1 VGATKTKRGSFI
13 NMQTY
18 LACFD
23 ISDDKQRR
31 KISRRLEHF
40 GLRVQYSVF
49 EVSIKNDIEL
59 EQLKEELQQWVDTF
73 DDIRFY
79 HLCSSCRDKS
89 HRIGEKPI
97 AEFPL
102 AVVI

>member
-1 VGATKTKRGSFI
+1 
-13 NMQTY
+13 MHTY

-31 KISRRLEHF
+31 YISRKLEHY
-40 GLRVQYSVF
+40 GVRVQYSVF
-49 EVSIKNDIEL
+49 EISVENEQEL
-59 EQLKEELQQWVDTF
+59 EKLKADLVQWIDTF

-79 HLCSSCRDKS
+79 HLCSVCRQKS
-89 HRIGEKPI
+89 QRVNDKPI

>member
-1 VGATKTKRGSFI
+1 M
-13 NMQTY
+13 NTY

-23 ISDDKQRR
+23 ISDDKNRR
-31 KISRRLEHF
+31 NVARKLEEY

-49 EVSIKNDIEL
+49 EISIKNETDLKTLKKEL
-59 EQLKEELQQWVDTF
+59 EEWIEPF

-79 HLCSSCRDKS
+79 HLCSSCRDQS
-89 HRIGEKPI
+89 HRLGEKPI

-102 AVVI
+102 AVIV

>member
-1 VGATKTKRGSFI
+1 
-13 NMQTY
+13 MQTY

-31 KISRRLEHF
+31 HISRRLEHF

-49 EVSIKNDIEL
+49 EISVNNQAEL
-59 EQLKEELQQWVDTF
+59 DELKDELSQWVDTF

-79 HLCSSCRDKS
+79 HLCSGCRTKS
-89 HRIGEKPI
+89 IRIGDKPI

-102 AVVI
+102 AVII

>member
-1 VGATKTKRGSFI
+1 
-13 NMQTY
+13 MHTY

-31 KISRRLEHF
+31 NISRRLEHF

-49 EVSIKNDIEL
+49 EISVKNNIEL
-59 EQLKEELQQWVDTF
+59 EQLKAELEQWVDTF

-79 HLCSSCRDKS
+79 HLCSSCRNQS
-89 HRIGEKPI
+89 HRLGEKPI

-102 AVVI
+102 AVVV